1 MLSECSLWLQ
11 ISPSR
16 SLCVSLSLLL
26 RASSLCDERIGVL
39 TCATRLDEGGDVAT
53 TAAEGAAGDNAAV
66 AAEAEEILEAVPDW
80 PTSGA
85 SQVRAPERQTL
96 EEMKVWNMCYV

>member
-1 MLSECSLWLQ
+1 
-11 ISPSR
+11 
-16 SLCVSLSLLL
+16 
-26 RASSLCDERIGVL
+26 LCDERIGVL

-66 AAEAEEILEAVPDW
+66 AAEAEEILESVPDW
-80 PTSGA
+80 PTSRA